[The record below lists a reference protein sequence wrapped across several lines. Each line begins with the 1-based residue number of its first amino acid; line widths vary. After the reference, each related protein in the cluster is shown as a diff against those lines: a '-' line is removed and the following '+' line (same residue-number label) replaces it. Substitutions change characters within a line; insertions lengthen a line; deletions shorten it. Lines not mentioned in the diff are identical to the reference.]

1 MTMVWLWAPT
11 TVEVT
16 EKSDRGGVGVGDAVG
31 EAVGT
36 PEVAVLVA
44 EGVPVPAGG
53 DVGVLVGRDV
63 GVFPGGDVGVFS
75 GGEVGVAAD
84 PESLLS
90 SSPHPA
96 TFNAAGAAATAMAK
110 RIKNSLRS
118 MYDLLCSRCLSTPLV
133 IPGAI
138 DQGGSTSLAN
148 MARLTCMRRR
158 ASARCRRA
166 PNVGQIPH
174 PGALRPGW
182 STKTLPAV
190 LGEEGTRHSGTVAAN
205 CRSWRSSSLAARKRP
220 LDDNVATGG
229 MSTSAARS
237 FVNVSGCVDNACRQ
251 TDPDNFHKGG
261 HLQKRGPVEAGRSRS
276 RACEDREIRPNRAS
290 VQP

>member
-1 MTMVWLWAPT
+1 MPPAFRSLMICGVSVTVWMCPNAILLVYVTPVPAARSTARMTMVWLWAPT

-53 DVGVLVGRDV
+53 DVGVVVGRDV
-63 GVFPGGDVGVFS
+63 GVFPGGDIGVFS

-148 MARLTCMRRR
+148 MAPPHVHQEVRTREVSSR
-158 ASARCRRA
+158 
-166 PNVGQIPH
+166 PNG
-174 PGALRPGW
+174 GAEPPGW
-182 STKTLPAV
+182 GFTPRMVDEDVAGSSRRGRNATLRNGCGQLSELAFIIPGRTKKTA
-190 LGEEGTRHSGTVAAN
+190 
-205 CRSWRSSSLAARKRP
+205 
-220 LDDNVATGG
+220 
-229 MSTSAARS
+229 
-237 FVNVSGCVDNACRQ
+237 
-251 TDPDNFHKGG
+251 
-261 HLQKRGPVEAGRSRS
+261 
-276 RACEDREIRPNRAS
+276 
-290 VQP
+290 